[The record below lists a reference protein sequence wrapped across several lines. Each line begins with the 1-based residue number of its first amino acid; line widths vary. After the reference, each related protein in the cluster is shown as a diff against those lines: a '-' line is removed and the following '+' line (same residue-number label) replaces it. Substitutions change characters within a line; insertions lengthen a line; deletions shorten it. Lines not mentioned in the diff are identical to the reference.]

1 MTGWL
6 DGSTAMR
13 WTVVVAGL
21 SAGGAISLRDLIYA
35 MRSHIAHLSE
45 LGFGDSRERGWLED
59 GDLPIISSAP
69 HQRSD

>member
-1 MTGWL
+1 MAGWIQC
-6 DGSTAMR
+6 DAMR

-45 LGFGDSRERGWLED
+45 SDSWTPERGWWD
-59 GDLPIISSAP
+59 GDLPIISAAP
-69 HQRSD
+69 HQRCD